1 MGRGQPFG
9 RGRLFEPAITTQ
21 ELLDRS
27 RWSLVQFFGA
37 SQQTEGNAKF
47 FVQGFRVVAD
57 HIETTTFRRAFRPE
71 GTYNNVPSAPNGA
84 GYLANVGE
92 TIGCRGEEVKDSP
105 VVPQIVGGGFKLNLR
120 NVGGKPVDSSDALP
134 NRFLFASMAVGEMS
148 RTVMF

>member
-1 MGRGQPFG
+1 
-9 RGRLFEPAITTQ
+9 
-21 ELLDRS
+21 
-27 RWSLVQFFGA
+27 
-37 SQQTEGNAKF
+37 
-47 FVQGFRVVAD
+47 VQGFRVVAD
-57 HIETTTFRRAFRPE
+57 HIETPTFRRAFRPE

-84 GYLANVGE
+84 GCLANLGE